1 MDIDGMGPAVLTL
14 LVDKGAIKSAPDIY
28 CLNAEEIASE
38 ERMGKKSAANLIA
51 SIEKSKSAGLA
62 RFIYAL
68 GIRNIG
74 KKTADILAQ
83 EFENIDA
90 LMAAPMEEISA
101 IEGFGDI
108 MAKSVI
114 DYLALPQSQ
123 KLIERFKEYG
133 IVMTEEKKVSSSL
146 FEGLTFVLTGTLP
159 DMTRNE
165 ASDLITANGGKVSS
179 SVSKKTSYVL
189 AGEEAGSKL
198 TKAQSLGVKIISQDE
213 FLAMLEK

>member
-1 MDIDGMGPAVLTL
+1 
-14 LVDKGAIKSAPDIY
+14 
-28 CLNAEEIASE
+28 
-38 ERMGKKSAANLIA
+38 
-51 SIEKSKSAGLA
+51 
-62 RFIYAL
+62 
-68 GIRNIG
+68 
-74 KKTADILAQ
+74 
-83 EFENIDA
+83 
-90 LMAAPMEEISA
+90 MAAPMEEISA